1 VHHIQSWRKWKEDR
15 REIHDSIKR
24 EIQRYH
30 SHPHR
35 HPQDIPNGWHGT
47 TVGFYADS
55 FILCFFWLYV
65 AYQPV
70 GFLPCHAPPPPR
82 PGVPTAAVSLL
93 SCWCCCLGIHAHSP
107 LWMMSRDSFNLFPSL
122 LSFHSNN
129 PTSHLIH
136 YKVTFWYLCPVMRS
150 PSHPGS
156 HRYGAVECLLYFL
169 MEMHLWWQVGENSG
183 YGCRY

>member
-1 VHHIQSWRKWKEDR
+1 MHHIQSWRKWKEDR

-70 GFLPCHAPPPPR
+70 GFLPCHAPPPAKARGAHSCSFTSELLMLLPR
-82 PGVPTAAVSLL
+82 YSCTFTTVNDVKRFLQFIPFSSLL
-93 SCWCCCLGIHAHSP
+93 SQQQSYLSSNTLQSHLLVSLSSYEKPQPSGKPSLWCSGMLAIFPHGDAP
-107 LWMMSRDSFNLFPSL
+107 LVTGRREQWLWM
-122 LSFHSNN
+122 
-129 PTSHLIH
+129 
-136 YKVTFWYLCPVMRS
+136 
-150 PSHPGS
+150 
-156 HRYGAVECLLYFL
+156 
-169 MEMHLWWQVGENSG
+169 
-183 YGCRY
+183 